1 MYWSSTSDTV
11 TSSALVSRNERELYS
26 EEGSGYYEGSGEGG
40 VENTDLEQTDFHQ
53 KWLLFYS
60 FCLRQPIEEGDLA
73 EIISIFIENDEDGH
87 LQGLFP
93 ELDLKKAGK
102 RDGAGRA
109 EKRERNKKARWE
121 RKQKNKDRKV
131 FLSPCG
137 ISLLQ
142 LCKN

>member
-1 MYWSSTSDTV
+1 MVNKIITLFLLKLANFV
-11 TSSALVSRNERELYS
+11 T
-26 EEGSGYYEGSGEGG
+26 
-40 VENTDLEQTDFHQ
+40 
-53 KWLLFYS
+53 FY
-60 FCLRQPIEEGDLA
+60 LHQPIEEEDLA

-131 FLSPCG
+131 FLTPCG
-137 ISLLQ
+137 INIATLS
-142 LCKN
+142 KITNR